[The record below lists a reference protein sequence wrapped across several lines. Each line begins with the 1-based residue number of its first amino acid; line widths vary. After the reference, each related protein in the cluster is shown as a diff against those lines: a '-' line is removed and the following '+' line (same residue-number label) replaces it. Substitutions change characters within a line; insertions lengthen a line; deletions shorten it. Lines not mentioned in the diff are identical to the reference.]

1 MNHDKKER
9 KECVKAQSEIQSSQ
23 PSQEKPEDG
32 LVSQEKIT
40 PLPSKLELG
49 NYAEKF
55 RRRLESQN
63 AALLEKANAGDFRSI
78 CEILSRTPIKEK
90 ISESRK
96 YHLDAACDII
106 FPEIRKIGF
115 VAEKMKSPLC
125 RYIANLV
132 TQWNIDISNK
142 HEILEHCFQ
151 FLLENHSEH
160 ESREILTA
168 GFPSASLLE
177 IEDWGWNLSKDRS
190 TFRPYDRP
198 YKNNK
203 KLSVLCYE
211 YAANQYIKFNDIDG
225 VTVPTRRFGSS
236 LGSSRSISFDD
247 QPTNPLLALSAELY
261 KLHSELFNSTKFN
274 ESEAGENHR
283 ERAIHWLKIA
293 SSFDDPGAF
302 EELAEIYEEGK
313 FLEKDRNKS
322 KEYWEKYAFLCAH
335 GSDVFRVA
343 KKFAHKP
350 RFESDT
356 GFEPDYGLAM
366 AMLRRP
372 CAMESSSCQY
382 LLGHLYEHG
391 LGTSVDYPQAAHWY
405 GLAVDSDEPDNEVTL
420 AMVRLARLYELGLG
434 VPKDDRRALDFYH
447 EAADGE
453 YDFMD
458 DFYFRRENYEAKL
471 TLAKRY
477 AEGIGV
483 TTDIARAERYLI
495 SFSNETSYLDNKFRH
510 ALIRLDCEPLRKHLE
525 GLSLLVQA
533 AQEGCL
539 DAIDRLCEC
548 VKLNE
553 TDELKSFTTPCVKI
567 GQFLNKADSCD
578 QRESRSPEFWFAK
591 GFELMS
597 GQAAVELAAIKS
609 RQGDH
614 AGALQI
620 LEAGSKFEGSES
632 KVAFAH
638 HLLCKESSEEEYAE
652 AVALL
657 TECHFN
663 DTADFLLGACYRQG
677 IGVSVDLEKA
687 FDLLIN
693 LTRSENSDPYPIFE
707 LANIYLNRNSSHY
720 DRQLGIQ
727 CLERAAA
734 KDSPPA
740 KELLDSLLNQSP

>member
-1 MNHDKKER
+1 M
-9 KECVKAQSEIQSSQ
+9 
-23 PSQEKPEDG
+23 SQEKT
-32 LVSQEKIT
+32 T
-40 PLPSKLELG
+40 PLPSKPEME
-49 NYAEKF
+49 NYAEIF
-55 RRRLESQN
+55 RRRQESLN
-63 AALLEKANAGDFRSI
+63 AALLKKANAGDFRSI
-78 CEILSRTPIKEK
+78 CEILSRTPIKDE
-90 ISESRK
+90 IREPQK
-96 YHLDAACDII
+96 YLLDAACDII
-106 FPEIRKIGF
+106 FPEIKKIGF
-115 VAEKMKSPLC
+115 VVEKMKAPLC
-125 RYIANLV
+125 RHIANLV
-132 TQWNIDISNK
+132 TQWNIDISKK
-142 HEILEHCFQ
+142 HEILEECLQ
-151 FLLENHSEH
+151 FLLENYSEH
-160 ESREILTA
+160 ESREMLKA

-177 IEDWGWNLSKDRS
+177 IEEWGWNLSKDGF
-190 TFRPYDRP
+190 TFHRYERP
-198 YKNNK
+198 YKNNI

-211 YAANQYIKFNDIDG
+211 YAANQYIEFNEIDG
-225 VTVPTRRFGSS
+225 VTVPTGRLGSS
-236 LGSSRSISFDD
+236 LGSSRSFSFDD

-261 KLHSELFNSTKFN
+261 KLHSELFNSAKFD
-274 ESEAGENHR
+274 ESDAAENHR

-293 SSFDDPGAF
+293 SSFNDPGAF

-313 FLEKDRNKS
+313 FLEKDLNKS
-322 KEYWEKYAFLCAH
+322 KEYWEKYAFLCVD

-343 KKFAHKP
+343 RKFAQKS

-356 GFEPDYGLAM
+356 GFEPEYGLAM

-372 CAMESSSCQY
+372 CAMENSSCQY

-405 GLAVDSDEPDNEVTL
+405 GLAVDSNAPNNEVTL
-420 AMVRLARLYELGLG
+420 AMVRLARLHELGLG
-434 VPKDDRRALDFYH
+434 VPKDDRRALELYH

-453 YDFMD
+453 YHAMD
-458 DFYFRRENYEAKL
+458 ELYHRRENYEAKL

-495 SFSNETSYLDNKFRH
+495 SFSNETSYPDNKFRH

-533 AQEGCL
+533 AQAGCL

-553 TDELKSFTTPCVKI
+553 TDELKSFTAPCVEI
-567 GQFLNKADSCD
+567 GQFLKNAGSCD
-578 QRESRSPEFWFAK
+578 PRESRSPEFWFAK
-591 GFELMS
+591 GFELRC

-614 AGALQI
+614 AGAIQI

-663 DTADFLLGACYRQG
+663 DTADYLLGACYRQG

-693 LTRSENSDPYPIFE
+693 LTRSEHSDPYPIFE
-707 LANIYLNRNSSHY
+707 LANIYLSRNSSHY

-734 KDSPPA
+734 KDCPPA
-740 KELLDSLLNQSP
+740 KVLLDSLLNQSP